1 MKRWVRG
8 LIVGSL
14 LGAVTGGAMVA
25 RGRMMNR
32 MERTMRGRAK
42 RTVGAVRRRALR
54 VGDAAKAG
62 AWAFTRRLLD

>member
-14 LGAVTGGAMVA
+14 LGAATGGAMVA
-25 RGRMMNR
+25 RGRMMNN
-32 MERTMRGRAK
+32 RTMRGRAK
-42 RTVGAVRRRALR
+42 RTMSAVRRRAMR
-54 VGDAAKAG
+54 VGDAARAG

>member
-14 LGAVTGGAMVA
+14 LGAATGGAMMV

-32 MERTMRGRAK
+32 MDRTMRGRAK
-42 RTVGAVRRRALR
+42 RTIGVVRRRAMR
-54 VGDAAKAG
+54 VGDAARAG